1 MEFRYKTKRVST
13 LGGDYL
19 VITDKKTNV
28 SVNLLEVQAVA
39 IMLRF
44 NDNVMEGSFPQVDY
58 SIKDKM
64 IKLQSVKDKE
74 KTVFIS
80 LDNLKSIVFENIET
94 VADRGIKAV
103 I

>member
-1 MEFRYKTKRVST
+1 MEFKYKTKRVST
-13 LGGDYL
+13 FGGDYL
-19 VITDKKTNV
+19 VITDKETNV
-28 SVNLLEVQAVA
+28 SIDLLEVQAVA

-58 SIKDKM
+58 SIDNKM
-64 IKLQSVKDKE
+64 IKLQSVKEKD

-80 LDNLKSIVFENIET
+80 LDDLKSIVFENREVI
-94 VADRGIKAV
+94 ADRGIKEA